1 MLDCMPFCSYIVP
14 IMENMGTS
22 ARTVGAPPPLVVE
35 ISAMTRQRLDEL
47 DRLRGIGMA
56 RAMELDGADKG
67 LSPEQHFRLQVR
79 NAGAFD
85 RIGRAV
91 RQIMTLEFEL
101 LGLFEAPD
109 RDAFPKPRKIKPQLA
124 GILTKPRSD
133 IGRIKPIDLKDLR
146 LRPDYRNGPMED
158 VVAGIRKTLGA
169 EPPPNDPFAPPPDR
183 KVREPAPIRKA
194 SAPKLPP
201 ATVKLPEKPQV
212 NRAFEAAMLALS
224 AKLGDG
230 FRIPADKPK
239 YRPNPARPPKRRRN
253 RGPPK

>member
-1 MLDCMPFCSYIVP
+1 
-14 IMENMGTS
+14 MENIGTS
-22 ARTVGAPPPLVVE
+22 TRTVGAPPPLVVE
-35 ISAMTRQRLDEL
+35 ISAMTRQRLYEL

-56 RAMELDGADKG
+56 RAMALDEADKG
-67 LSPEQHFRLQVR
+67 LSPEQHVRLQVR
-79 NAGAFD
+79 SAAAFD

-124 GILTKPRSD
+124 GILTRPRSD
-133 IGRIKPIDLKDLR
+133 IGRIKPIDLKDLK
-146 LRPDYRNGPMED
+146 LRPDYRNGPIED

-169 EPPPNDPFAPPPDR
+169 EAPPNDPFAPPPER
-183 KVREPAPIRKA
+183 KARQPAPV
-194 SAPKLPP
+194 SNAPPAKLPP
-201 ATVKLPEKPQV
+201 AIVKLPQKPQV
-212 NRAFEAAMLALS
+212 NRAIEAAVLALS

-239 YRPNPARPPKRRRN
+239 HRPNPARPPKRRRN

>member
-1 MLDCMPFCSYIVP
+1 
-14 IMENMGTS
+14 MENMGTS
-22 ARTVGAPPPLVVE
+22 TRTVGAPPPLVVE

-56 RAMELDGADKG
+56 RAMELDRADRG
-67 LSPEQHFRLQVR
+67 QSPSNVLSPEEHFRLQVR

-109 RDAFPKPRKIKPQLA
+109 RDALPKPRKIKPQLA

-133 IGRIKPIDLKDLR
+133 IGRIKPIDLNDLR
-146 LRPDYRNGPMED
+146 LRPDYRNGPIED

-183 KVREPAPIRKA
+183 KVRESAPIQKA

-212 NRAFEAAMLALS
+212 NRAFEATMLALS

-239 YRPNPARPPKRRRN
+239 HRPNPTRPPKRRRN